1 MSDKTRIVKIVAYV
15 VDIDDWGE
23 KNIRQELEGF
33 QDGLVTVT
41 EMESKFVDWSDDHPL
56 NKIGKNVKALAE
68 LFPD

>member
-1 MSDKTRIVKIVAYV
+1 MPDKTRIVKIVAYV